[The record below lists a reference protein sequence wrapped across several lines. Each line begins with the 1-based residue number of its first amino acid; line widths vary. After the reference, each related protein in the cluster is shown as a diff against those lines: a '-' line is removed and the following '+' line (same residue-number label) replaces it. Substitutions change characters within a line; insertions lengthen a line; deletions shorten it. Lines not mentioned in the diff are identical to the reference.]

1 MPKLALTAIAI
12 VAAIVL
18 DGRPARGG
26 EIFTNTHTYAF
37 GGDPGAVSIRVQVFG
52 HFNGNPLQ
60 YLWQYTVSNHSY
72 DPIPGQTNGFAG
84 FALALPTLPPDI
96 GNVTGPPNWDH
107 SAGIDVPHA
116 VEWDIND
123 DSGGVMPGHTGV
135 FSFTTLPRPVTIGE
149 GLFHTW
155 KPIDGQDTK
164 QQFAFVNFENI
175 EVPDVGRP
183 PRATPEPGSAAL
195 LGLGLLGASGF
206 LGRRVRRGCRLAIDR
221 PN

>member
-1 MPKLALTAIAI
+1 M
-12 VAAIVL
+12 
-18 DGRPARGG
+18 
-26 EIFTNTHTYAF
+26 
-37 GGDPGAVSIRVQVFG
+37 
-52 HFNGNPLQ
+52 
-60 YLWQYTVSNHSY
+60 
-72 DPIPGQTNGFAG
+72 
-84 FALALPTLPPDI
+84 
-96 GNVTGPPNWDH
+96 
-107 SAGIDVPHA
+107 
-116 VEWDIND
+116 EWDID
-123 DSGGVMPGHTGV
+123 DDNGGVMPGHTGV